1 MLHYIHFIYVYFFL
15 QVSLKY
21 LADCGYP
28 EVPDVAS
35 EILQTML
42 NRPKSDIDQLILEA
56 TIKKTKYWTENP
68 TIVKLV
74 EIINQ

>member
-1 MLHYIHFIYVYFFL
+1 MLDNIQFIYLYFFL

-28 EVPDVAS
+28 QIPEIAS

-42 NRPKSDIDQLILEA
+42 NRPKSDIDELIIEA
-56 TIKKTKYWTENP
+56 SIKKTMYWTENP